1 MGKYIFA
8 NKLMF
13 AIIMRDPVACKKFI
27 EMIFPERK
35 VKKLTFPEKSGSDE
49 YTATIKEIA
58 VEVEKTIITGID
70 SKSVRLDVL
79 FEGDQTVY
87 DIEMQMEEEEEIP
100 KRSRYYHMAI
110 ARNSLK
116 KGESYDKLKTG
127 YVIFVCCFDPFKRGE
142 PIYKF
147 EMFDKN
153 LQLQLGDGS
162 STIILNTKCSPG
174 KTPEEFEAFYDFVN
188 TGKVD
193 ERDEFVQYLGK
204 RVAEAN
210 EDEEIDRIMT
220 LDEEMRIRWDRA
232 MKKGEELGFV
242 KGMESGFAKGE
253 ESGFAKGEES
263 GFAKGEESGFAK
275 GEESGAAKER
285 LEIAKKLKEYGIS
298 ADVIAKNTNLS
309 QKVIEEL

>member
-35 VKKLTFPEKSGSDE
+35 IKKLTFPEKAGSDE

-162 STIILNTKCSPG
+162 STIILNTRCSPW
-174 KTPEEFEAFYDFVN
+174 KTPEKFEAFYDFVN

-253 ESGFAKGEES
+253 ESGFAKGEE
-263 GFAKGEESGFAK
+263 
-275 GEESGAAKER
+275 
-285 LEIAKKLKEYGIS
+285 
-298 ADVIAKNTNLS
+298 
-309 QKVIEEL
+309 

>member
-1 MGKYIFA
+1 
-8 NKLMF
+8 
-13 AIIMRDPVACKKFI
+13 
-27 EMIFPERK
+27 
-35 VKKLTFPEKSGSDE
+35 
-49 YTATIKEIA
+49 
-58 VEVEKTIITGID
+58 
-70 SKSVRLDVL
+70 
-79 FEGDQTVY
+79 
-87 DIEMQMEEEEEIP
+87 
-100 KRSRYYHMAI
+100 
-110 ARNSLK
+110 
-116 KGESYDKLKTG
+116 
-127 YVIFVCCFDPFKRGE
+127 
-142 PIYKF
+142 
-147 EMFDKN
+147 MFDKN

-162 STIILNTKCSPG
+162 STIILNTRCSPW
-174 KTPEEFEAFYDFVN
+174 KTPEKFEAFYDFVN

-263 GFAKGEESGFAK
+263 G
-275 GEESGAAKER
+275 AAKER

-309 QKVIEEL
+309 PKVIEEL